1 MAEVVTLENYF
12 ALFADGIIGR
22 RQSFVSSFGV
32 REVMYADWT
41 ASGRAYR
48 PIEEYLESEILPFV
62 ANTHTDATVTGTRMS
77 AAYAHARHVIRQH
90 TGANEE
96 DILLF
101 CGSGMTAAVNKLQR
115 ILGLRIP
122 ERIKAYLRKD
132 IDLTR
137 LVDEELRPVV
147 FVTHMEHH
155 SNHIS
160 WLETIADVEIISGAK
175 DGNVDLY
182 QFREL
187 LEKYKYRKNKIAAV
201 TACSN
206 VTGIQTPYYDIA
218 ELIHRQGGLCFVD
231 FACSAPYVAIQMHPS
246 GEVRHLDAIYFS
258 PNKFLGGP
266 GSPGVLIFN
275 SRMYH
280 NKVPDH
286 PGGGTVVYSNPWK
299 EHEYVSTIEEKED
312 GGTPPF
318 IGAIRAA
325 QCILLKEQ
333 MGTENILASER
344 EILDI
349 IFERFK
355 NLKGV
360 QVLEQEYR
368 HRLGVVSFVVCAGH

>member
-1 MAEVVTLENYF
+1 
-12 ALFADGIIGR
+12 
-22 RQSFVSSFGV
+22 
-32 REVMYADWT
+32 
-41 ASGRAYR
+41 
-48 PIEEYLESEILPFV
+48 
-62 ANTHTDATVTGTRMS
+62 
-77 AAYAHARHVIRQH
+77 
-90 TGANEE
+90 
-96 DILLF
+96 
-101 CGSGMTAAVNKLQR
+101 
-115 ILGLRIP
+115 
-122 ERIKAYLRKD
+122 
-132 IDLTR
+132 
-137 LVDEELRPVV
+137 
-147 FVTHMEHH
+147 MEHH

-258 PNKFLGGP
+258 PHKFLGGP

-333 MGTENILASER
+333 MGTENILARER

-355 NLKGV
+355 NIQGV

-368 HRLGVVSFVVCAGH
+368 HRLGVVSFVVCDGHYNSFVKILNDRFGVQTRGGCSCAGPYGHYLLNVNKARSYDILKQVRQGNLLAKPGWVRLSIHPCMSNDDIHYIMDSIELTATNYKKWVKDLELQCGNVEM